1 MPWGRACGV
10 RRRPW
15 PRTWK
20 ILDPQIA
27 QAFAQALTEAAGK
40 IEKPQVKID
49 ADVEKAC
56 GVHMDQVGL
65 IIVPQKDI
73 TPENEAVNSDPGAP
87 LAHLF
92 MSPGF
97 APVIDDK
104 PIDAAKL
111 RSLTFAGQ
119 DGAEHKVNY
128 LALAARHTDDD
139 VWHLYAYGAD
149 EKPLLDIAGRRRL
162 RPGHAALGS
171 GSQGP
176 RRQHRHRRGH
186 DLRSVP
192 GQLQDELQG
201 CRISRPPTDCD

>member
-1 MPWGRACGV
+1 MAEDLEV
-10 RRRPW
+10 
-15 PRTWK
+15 
-20 ILDPQIA
+20 LDPQIA

-49 ADVEKAC
+49 GDVEKAC

-73 TPENEAVNSDPGAP
+73 TLENEAVNSDPGAP

-97 APVIDDK
+97 VPVIDDK

-139 VWHLYAYGAD
+139 AWHIYAYGAD
-149 EKPLLDIAGRRRL
+149 EKPLLDIAVGE
-162 RPGHAALGS
+162 GS
-171 GSQGP
+171 GPGTQP
-176 RRQHRHRRGH
+176 LALEVK
-186 DLRSVP
+186 DLEDNTGTAVVTIFDQYQASFKVNYKAA
-192 GQLQDELQG
+192 E
-201 CRISRPPTDCD
+201 

>member
-1 MPWGRACGV
+1 MRKAVLGIVALGACVWGTSSAMAEDLEV
-10 RRRPW
+10 
-15 PRTWK
+15 
-20 ILDPQIA
+20 LDPQIA

-49 ADVEKAC
+49 GDVEKAC

-97 APVIDDK
+97 VPVIDDK
-104 PIDAAKL
+104 PIDASKL

-139 VWHLYAYGAD
+139 AWHIYAYGAD
-149 EKPLLDIAGRRRL
+149 EKPLLDIAVGE
-162 RPGHAALGS
+162 GS
-171 GSQGP
+171 GPGTQP
-176 RRQHRHRRGH
+176 LALEVK
-186 DLRSVP
+186 DLEDNTGTAVVTIFDQYQASFKVNYKAA
-192 GQLQDELQG
+192 E
-201 CRISRPPTDCD
+201 